1 MIMMTAT
8 AGRTLQCDQ
17 IALLTFLLPEI
28 HLRLGLLDV
37 GSLLA
42 DAAPRLPCWRRT
54 WQASAWLRD
63 ASAADHEPH
72 CPSEPIACMQACTIA
87 GRIPSP
93 ISI

>member
-8 AGRTLQCDQ
+8 ARPTLQCDQ
-17 IALLTFLLPEI
+17 IALLAFLLPEAR
-28 HLRLGLLDV
+28 LLLGLLNV

-63 ASAADHEPH
+63 ASAAGHEPH
-72 CPSEPIACMQACTIA
+72 WHSELIACMQASTIA